1 VAIMQLDWL
10 SIIGEVA
17 ELVLVPLISAAV
29 LYFVSWLKVKKQEL
43 LEKIKDD
50 TTKKY
55 LEMLDKTVAECVL
68 ATNQTYVNTLKQE
81 GKFDEE
87 AQKKAFQLSYDT
99 VNAVLADEV
108 KQYLTTAVKD
118 LQAYITTKI
127 EAQVGLNHK

>member
-1 VAIMQLDWL
+1 MQLDWL

>member
-1 VAIMQLDWL
+1 MQLDWL

-29 LYFVSWLKVKKQEL
+29 LYFVSWLKVKRQEL
-43 LEKIKDD
+43 LEKIKDA

-55 LEMLDKTVAECVL
+55 LEMLDKTISECVL

-87 AQKKAFQLSYDT
+87 AQKKAFQLSYDA
-99 VNAVLADEV
+99 VKAVLADEA
-108 KQYLTTAVKD
+108 QEYLATAVKD

-127 EAQVGLNHK
+127 EAQVGLHHK